1 MIFTKIGET
10 VAPQGHRTLNRNA
23 AYGKIVEII
32 V

>member
-10 VAPQGHRTLNRNA
+10 AAPQGHRNLNGIV
-23 AYGKIVEII
+23 YGKIVEIL